1 MDKIESSLDYL
12 DLQNKEEIRRRI
24 KNFYK
29 KDE

>member
-12 DLQNKEEIRRRI
+12 DLQKKEEIRRRI